1 MTRIPDPRT
10 RARRSVS
17 GPICASRWLLVCLLG
32 AVAACLNPFP
42 DDQPQSRD
50 AVPVSQ
56 SDPGATGSPAPETPP
71 ADNGANFE
79 DGESSNPNE
88 PQGAPPPD
96 AGVEPAMDAGPDAMA
111 PVIQ

>member
-1 MTRIPDPRT
+1 MTRIPDSRT

-32 AVAACLNPFP
+32 AGACLNPFP

-50 AVPVSQ
+50 AVVGERAPVPAV
-56 SDPGATGSPAPETPP
+56 PGTTGTGNPP

-79 DGESSNPNE
+79 DGEAGSSGNDPE
-88 PQGAPPPD
+88 ESPQPD
-96 AGVEPAMDAGPDAMA
+96 AGVATA